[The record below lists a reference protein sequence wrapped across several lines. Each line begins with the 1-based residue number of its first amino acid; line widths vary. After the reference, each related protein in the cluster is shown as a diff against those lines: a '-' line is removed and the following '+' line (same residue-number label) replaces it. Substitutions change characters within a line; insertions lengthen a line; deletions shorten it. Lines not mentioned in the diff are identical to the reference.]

1 MDVDRDTGEE
11 QTQEAQKSVQVVE
24 PTISGSES
32 LKALREQQA
41 GGVSASF
48 VSKAIPGMA
57 GQPSTGNDERIE
69 PSGTESSAEGSM
81 AVDVLKENKAEKSQK
96 LAQIPEP
103 STPISSYEGLYKALP
118 PSLKISTSKESGRG
132 LYSSVFYQ
140 PGDVL
145 FSVKPHV
152 AALSLPHLD
161 GYCSSC
167 FGNGGDSQL
176 KRCTACKT
184 VMYCSPA
191 CQSKDW
197 SSHKN
202 ECNALQAW
210 IKAASAESQGEVSPP
225 SDAIRC
231 LGRVLWK
238 RHKLGPSHAWASFFF
253 LFSASLPNYNDADR
267 TSLPKDPDPFNT
279 EVHTHLAHGVVGYL
293 GLTSPQQLEPYGIH
307 SAADLV
313 DLVSRFTTNT
323 FTVTTPTLSPLGAC
337 VAPSVALINHSC
349 DPNAVVVF
357 PRAGGD
363 ADKANEP
370 LLQVIALKYIQPGD
384 EVLTSYI
391 DTTLPRELRLKTLKE
406 TYHFTCKCS
415 LCSPAPGS
423 PVDMREAMWCP
434 KRCGGVCCLPTEPED
449 SFTRCSKC
457 GSVVKDTDAVLDALR
472 IGQEALEKAER
483 VQDLDPRK
491 ALQLTENLSQILISA
506 GLVPSAHPLLALSR
520 LHTSLL
526 ITKLSTD
533 PESNIEEVFSP
544 QIREQ
549 SSSPSDF
556 SPRHGQEEAQKAL
569 DDAIRSATRANT
581 GLSQVLAFGHP
592 ARGVS
597 VAELGKLLTVDE
609 PVPKD
614 IQNGGDILNA
624 TTPMPPP
631 NSPSYPPSG
640 PNRLKLAHETLVR
653 ARSELLVGFG
663 NSNEGGE
670 VGKQIRQQ
678 IVDVEKE
685 LSVWRTGIRN
695 AMKTASSK
703 KPIQ

>member
-1 MDVDRDTGEE
+1 MTDFKSLKALRKQRETPASFVSRVPNHNGIAGEPSRENGDQNGPGSKTGASIEGPMDSDRDKREE
-11 QTQEAQKSVQVVE
+11 QKQEAQKSAQVVE
-24 PTISGSES
+24 RTLSGPES
-32 LKALREQQA
+32 LQTPQEQQA
-41 GGVSASF
+41 GPASASF
-48 VSKAIPGMA
+48 VSKATHVMA
-57 GQPSTGNDERIE
+57 GEPSRGNDEQIE
-69 PSGTESSAEGSM
+69 PSGTRSSAEASM
-81 AVDVLKENKAEKSQK
+81 DVDVVEENKAEESQK
-96 LAQIPEP
+96 LAQVSEP
-103 STPISSYEGLYKALP
+103 SASTSSKQDYEGLYKALP
-118 PSLKISTSKESGRG
+118 LSLEISTTKESGRG
-132 LYSSVFYQ
+132 LYSSVLY
-140 PGDVL
+140 
-145 FSVKPHV
+145 KP
-152 AALSLPHLD
+152 
-161 GYCSSC
+161 
-167 FGNGGDSQL
+167 
-176 KRCTACKT
+176 
-184 VMYCSPA
+184 
-191 CQSKDW
+191 
-197 SSHKN
+197 
-202 ECNALQAW
+202 
-210 IKAASAESQGEVSPP
+210 
-225 SDAIRC
+225 
-231 LGRVLWK
+231 
-238 RHKLGPSHAWASFFF
+238 
-253 LFSASLPNYNDADR
+253 DR

-349 DPNAVVVF
+349 DPNAAVVF

-406 TYHFTCKCS
+406 TYHFT
-415 LCSPAPGS
+415 L
-423 PVDMREAMWCP
+423 
-434 KRCGGVCCLPTEPED
+434 
-449 SFTRCSKC
+449 
-457 GSVVKDTDAVLDALR
+457 KDTDAVLDALR
-472 IGQEALEKAER
+472 IGQEALDKAER
-483 VQDLDPRK
+483 VQDIDPRK
-491 ALQLTENLSQILISA
+491 AFQLTENLSQILMSA

-544 QIREQ
+544 QIQEQ
-549 SSSPSDF
+549 SSSPSNN
-556 SPRHGQEEAQKAL
+556 SSRHGPEEAQKAL

-581 GLSQVLAFGHP
+581 GLSQVLTFGHP

-614 IQNGGDILNA
+614 VQDGGDIFNT

-670 VGKQIRQQ
+670 VGKQIRKQ